1 MRTRIYMAIRL
12 KTLTGSEHFAKEQKS
27 SWHVDESSIF
37 NIKCVTLAKL
47 TPEIELK
54 VENWLIRETKNAQFS
69 SVARIRL
76 PKCHSDTTFTDSTI
90 VKHVVSETRPS

>member
-1 MRTRIYMAIRL
+1 M
-12 KTLTGSEHFAKEQKS
+12 
-27 SWHVDESSIF
+27 
-37 NIKCVTLAKL
+37 CVTLAKL

-54 VENWLIRETKNAQFS
+54 VENGLIREKQKFS

-90 VKHVVSETRPS
+90 AKHMV